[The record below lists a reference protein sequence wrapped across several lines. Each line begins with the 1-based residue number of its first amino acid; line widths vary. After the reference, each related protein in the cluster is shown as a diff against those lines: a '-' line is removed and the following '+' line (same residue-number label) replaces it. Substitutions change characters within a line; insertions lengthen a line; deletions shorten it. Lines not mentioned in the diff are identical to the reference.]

1 MSWIVLKGAIV
12 GAVAVTNLLVVAPS
26 AFAAGAGVGSGQ
38 DSEALSAA
46 RSQHLL
52 RKDKDK
58 VLNTPAKPGTGG
70 SLFGGNVLDQGTSP
84 GASGAPGSRGAPGG
98 SRAR

>member
-1 MSWIVLKGAIV
+1 MSWIVAKKVIV
-12 GAVAVTNLLVVAPS
+12 RIVAVTSLLVVAPT

-38 DSEALSAA
+38 DSEALSATQ
-46 RSQHLL
+46 REHLL